1 MQDLAFSLVVLG
13 NVTLRKLAADQ
24 RSSWLAA
31 VSTGS
36 LVHTLDP
43 RTGEVLKGWKA
54 VEAGVGTVGSVSGWR
69 GKEGGEGGL

>member
-1 MQDLAFSLVVLG
+1 MLG
-13 NVTLRKLAADQ
+13 NVTLRKLATDQ

-54 VEAGVGTVGSVSGWR
+54 LEAGVGTVGAVSCWS
-69 GKEGGEGGL
+69 EGGGGGGE